1 MVATD
6 AGWMAGRSLPGAGE
20 ASSMPRPPLTD
31 REQVLAWQ
39 EEHETETQAVQQ
51 AIHYKALGVG
61 LALFCQT
68 MLAVLLAPDGEGP
81 LLSRDEALRLVT
93 AAVQGR

>member
-1 MVATD
+1 
-6 AGWMAGRSLPGAGE
+6 MAEQRG
-20 ASSMPRPPLTD
+20 LTD
-31 REQVLAWQ
+31 REQVLVWQ

-68 MLAVLLAPDGEGP
+68 MLAVLLAPDGETP
-81 LLSRDEALRLVT
+81 QLSRDEALGLVM
-93 AAVQGR
+93 AAVRGR